1 MRIGI
6 VNDMAM
12 ARECLRRIVAR
23 ASGFQVAWIARD
35 GAEAADRCKND
46 LPDLILMD
54 LVMPVM
60 NGVEATRII
69 MRDSPCPILVVTAST
84 GSNHS
89 LVYDALLAG
98 AVDVVSTP
106 SFGDDGYTKAAERL
120 LEKIGTSARQTIRKL
135 TDIPKRPPAPI
146 RKPMVKRSA
155 PAGTIIAIG
164 ASTGGP
170 SALINVIAPLPT
182 DIAAAVV
189 VVLHVD
195 VQFAKGMVDWVDS
208 MVSLPVH
215 LAEEGEE
222 PKTGN
227 VYVAGTNEH
236 LVLNRFN
243 KFHYTE
249 DPVDYPYRP
258 SANTFFQ
265 SLVKNW
271 RGEAIGVL
279 LTGMGKDG
287 ALGLKAMCD
296 NGWHTIAQDMETST
310 VYGMP
315 KAAVDLGAAIDVLP
329 LNLIGA
335 DLAERIRHQKTT
347 RRG

>member
-1 MRIGI
+1 MRVGI

-12 ARECLRRIVAR
+12 ARECLRRIVGGI
-23 ASGFQVAWIARD
+23 SGFQVAWIARD
-35 GAEAADRCKND
+35 GAEAVEKCKND
-46 LPDLILMD
+46 RPDLILMD
-54 LVMPVM
+54 LIMPEM
-60 NGVEATRII
+60 NGVEATRRI
-69 MRDSPCPILVVTAST
+69 MRDSPCPILVVTASV

-98 AVDVVSTP
+98 AFDVVSTP
-106 SFGDDGYTKAAERL
+106 SIGDDGYAKATESLLLKIKTRSKTTTKPG
-120 LEKIGTSARQTIRKL
+120 KCT
-135 TDIPKRPPAPI
+135 PPI
-146 RKPMVKRSA
+146 RKTPVADTA
-155 PAGTIIAIG
+155 PANTIIAIG

-170 SALINVIAPLPT
+170 SALISVISPIPSNLS
-182 DIAAAVV
+182 AAIV

-195 VQFAKGMVDWVDS
+195 VQFAKGMVDWIDS
-208 MVSLPVH
+208 MVDLPVH
-215 LAEEGEE
+215 LAQEGEE
-222 PKTGN
+222 PKPGV

-236 LVLNRFN
+236 LIMTRFN

-249 DPVDYPYRP
+249 NPIDYPYRP

-265 SLVKNW
+265 SLVSNW
-271 RGEAIGVL
+271 RGKAIGVL

-296 NGWHTIAQDMETST
+296 KGWHTIAQDMETST

-315 KAAVDLGAAIDVLP
+315 KAAVELGAAVEVLP
-329 LNLIGA
+329 LNLIGTE
-335 DLAERIRHQKTT
+335 LAERINHTTTT